1 MTEKRRSLILS
12 LLILGAVALM
22 AAGYIHSRKPVEI
35 TMSLYTGNSWGV
47 PQNFAYAIY
56 DKGAEMFLSEPGNEE
71 ISIEYKTGNLYRY
84 YSEWLAQ
91 KILTGNEPDLF
102 LMVEEDFNTY
112 ASIGLLE
119 NLSPYLDEDQ
129 DFRRENYHA
138 MTLKAG
144 SFRGSQY
151 SLPISVVPSFL
162 IVNRTLLEKNGITI
176 DRDHWDWQQFYEIC
190 RSLSRDLTGDGMPD
204 QFGVYGYDWQQAL
217 YSSGTALL
225 SPDSYEL
232 AFDDRRMEETLEFL
246 KKMHSLTKGK
256 TVSDRDFER
265 GIVGFRVFNFSEYRT
280 YSSFPYSAIRY
291 TDFDWEAIPM
301 PSGPGGRSSSKLYTV
316 QVAMSSRSRHKKEAY
331 EYMKYLA
338 SNPEFQ
344 KEIWHMTNNLPANR
358 KVISRIY
365 AEQQDERDSSKML
378 SIPFLDSVINSSYID
393 PNFKWYKA
401 IDEYVDQKIFTIV
414 AKDQDIPG
422 GIKELRRE
430 LESKLLEYR

>member
-1 MTEKRRSLILS
+1 MTRKRRSIVLILLLLAAAA
-12 LLILGAVALM
+12 LLITGE
-22 AAGYIHSRKPVEI
+22 IRSRRPMVI

-56 DKGAEMFLSEPGNEE
+56 DKGAEMFLSEPGNED

-84 YSEWLAQ
+84 YSEWLARN
-91 KILTGNEPDLF
+91 ILTGNEPDLF

-119 NLSPYLDEDQ
+119 NLSPYLDSDPDFHRQ
-129 DFRRENYHA
+129 DYHA
-138 MTLKAG
+138 MTLEAG
-144 SFRGSQY
+144 SFRGDQY

-162 IVNRTLLEKNGITI
+162 IVNKSLLEENGISI
-176 DRDHWDWQQFYEIC
+176 DREDWDWEQFYTIC
-190 RSLSRDLTGDGMPD
+190 SRLSRDLTGDGMPD

-217 YSSGTALL
+217 YSSGTTLL

-232 AFDDRRMEETLEFL
+232 AFDDGKMEETLEFL
-246 KKMHSLTKGK
+246 KKMHRLNKGQ
-256 TVSDRDFER
+256 TVSEKDFER
-265 GIVGFRVFNFSEYRT
+265 GIVGFRIFNFSEYRT

-301 PSGPGGRSSSKLYTV
+301 PAGPGGESASKLYTV
-316 QVAMSSRSRHKKEAY
+316 QLGMSSRSRHKKQAY
-331 EYMKYLA
+331 SYMKYLA

-358 KVISRIY
+358 EVISEIY
-365 AEQQDERDSSKML
+365 QGLAKEEPYSKTL
-378 SIPFLDSVINSSYID
+378 DIPFIDSVIRNSYLD
-393 PNFKWYKA
+393 PNFKWYRA
-401 IDEYVDQKIFTIV
+401 IDEYVDQKIFTII
-414 AKDQDIPG
+414 AKDQDIPD
-422 GIKELRRE
+422 GIRELRRE